1 MRNPYE
7 SLAVPR
13 TASADD
19 IKKSFRQLAKKLHP
33 DTNTCDPN
41 AAALFAELNAA
52 HAILGDEVKR
62 RAFDRG
68 QIDAEGKPS
77 RQMAATRFR
86 RYGMGHVTTRMMIV
100 ALMLAAT
107 STLVIARLTPPSTIN
122 ASGEQQSELGAPEL
136 GPQRDGTSASPA
148 TTATL
153 TRQDTTDSAAVP
165 QLDHRQIGLLLARSW
180 KLMSAGDVE
189 AARILL
195 ERAAQSHDP
204 RAALALASTYDP
216 NMLAILEARGVEPDA
231 FLARIWYRRAIAFG
245 SEEAKKTAGSTRR
258 RPPLHQPPGRAESLF
273 ASWKTG
279 RAAVSPPPVRVSG
292 VN

>member
-33 DTNTCDPN
+33 DTNTRDPN

-52 HAILGDEVKR
+52 HAILSDEVKR

-86 RYGMGHVTTRMMIV
+86 RYGMGHVATRLMIV
-100 ALMLAAT
+100 VLMLAAT
-107 STLVIARLTPPSTIN
+107 STLVIARLTPPSKIN
-122 ASGEQQSELGAPEL
+122 ASSEQQPEL
-136 GPQRDGTSASPA
+136 GLQQDGASASSA
-148 TTATL
+148 TTAPL
-153 TRQDTTDSAAVP
+153 TRQDATDSAAVP

-180 KLMSAGDVE
+180 KLMSVGDVE

-216 NMLAILEARGVEPDA
+216 NMLAILEARGVAPDA

-258 RPPLHQPPGRAESLF
+258 RPPPHQPQGRAESLF

-279 RAAVSPPPVRVSG
+279 RAAVSPPPVRLSG

>member
-7 SLAVPR
+7 CLAVPR

-33 DTNTCDPN
+33 DTNACDPN

-52 HAILGDEVKR
+52 HAILSDRVKR

-68 QIDAEGKPS
+68 QIDADGKPS

-86 RYGMGHVTTRMMIV
+86 RYGMGHVATRLMIV
-100 ALMLAAT
+100 VLMLAAT
-107 STLVIARLTPPSTIN
+107 STLVIARLTPPSGIN
-122 ASGEQQSELGAPEL
+122 ASSEQQPEL
-136 GPQRDGTSASPA
+136 GPPEFGPQQASASPA
-148 TTATL
+148 RTATL
-153 TRQDTTDSAAVP
+153 ARQDATESAAVP

-258 RPPLHQPPGRAESLF
+258 RPPPHQPQGRAESLF

-279 RAAVSPPPVRVSG
+279 RAAVSPPPVRLSG

>member
-33 DTNTCDPN
+33 DTNKCDPN

-52 HAILGDEVKR
+52 HAILSDEVKR

-68 QIDAEGKPS
+68 EIDAEGKPS
-77 RQMAATRFR
+77 RQMAATQFR
-86 RYGMGHVTTRMMIV
+86 RYGMGHVATRLMIV
-100 ALMLAAT
+100 VLMLAAT
-107 STLVIARLTPPSTIN
+107 STLVIARLTPPSKIN
-122 ASGEQQSELGAPEL
+122 ASSEQQPEL
-136 GPQRDGTSASPA
+136 GPQQDGTSASPA
-148 TTATL
+148 TTAPL
-153 TRQDTTDSAAVP
+153 TRQDATDSAAVP

-180 KLMSAGDVE
+180 KLMSVGDVE
-189 AARILL
+189 TARTLL
-195 ERAAQSHDP
+195 ERAAKSHDP

-216 NMLAILEARGVEPDA
+216 NMLAILEARGVAPDA

-258 RPPLHQPPGRAESLF
+258 RPPLHQPQGRAESLF

-279 RAAVSPPPVRVSG
+279 RAAVSPPPVRLSG

>member
-33 DTNTCDPN
+33 DTNKRDPD

-52 HAILGDEVKR
+52 HAILSDEVKR

-68 QIDAEGKPS
+68 KIDADGKPS

-86 RYGMGHVTTRMMIV
+86 RYGMGYVAASLMMIV
-100 ALMLAAT
+100 LMLAAS
-107 STLVIARLTPPSTIN
+107 STLVIGRLTPPSKVN
-122 ASGEQQSELGAPEL
+122 ASSEQQPER
-136 GPQRDGTSASPA
+136 GPQQDGTSASPA

-153 TRQDTTDSAAVP
+153 THQDATSSAAVP
-165 QLDHRQIGLLLARSW
+165 QLDRRQIGLLLARSW
-180 KLMSAGDVE
+180 KLMSVGDVE
-189 AARILL
+189 AARTLL
-195 ERAAQSHDP
+195 ERAAKSRDP
-204 RAALALASTYDP
+204 RAALALGSTYDP

-258 RPPLHQPPGRAESLF
+258 RPPLPQPHGRAESLF
-273 ASWKTG
+273 AFWKTG
-279 RAAVSPPPVRVSG
+279 RAAVSPPPLRLSG

>member
-33 DTNTCDPN
+33 DTNACDPN

-52 HAILGDEVKR
+52 HAILSDRVKR

-68 QIDAEGKPS
+68 QIDADGKPS

-86 RYGMGHVTTRMMIV
+86 RYGMGHVATRLMIV
-100 ALMLAAT
+100 VLMLAAT
-107 STLVIARLTPPSTIN
+107 STLVIARLTPPSGIN
-122 ASGEQQSELGAPEL
+122 ASSEQQPEL
-136 GPQRDGTSASPA
+136 GPPEFGPQPASASPA
-148 TTATL
+148 TTATP
-153 TRQDTTDSAAVP
+153 TRQDATESAVP

-258 RPPLHQPPGRAESLF
+258 RPPPHQPQGRAESLF

-279 RAAVSPPPVRVSG
+279 RAAASPPPVRLSG

>member
-33 DTNTCDPN
+33 DTNACDPN

-52 HAILGDEVKR
+52 HAILSDRVKR

-68 QIDAEGKPS
+68 QIDADGKPS

-86 RYGMGHVTTRMMIV
+86 RYGMGHVATRLMIV
-100 ALMLAAT
+100 VLMLAAT
-107 STLVIARLTPPSTIN
+107 STLVIARLTPPSGIN
-122 ASGEQQSELGAPEL
+122 ASSEQQPEL
-136 GPQRDGTSASPA
+136 GPPEFGPQQASASPA
-148 TTATL
+148 TTATP
-153 TRQDTTDSAAVP
+153 TRQDATESAVP

-258 RPPLHQPPGRAESLF
+258 RPPPHQPQGRAESLF

-279 RAAVSPPPVRVSG
+279 RAAVSPPPVRLSG